1 MKRTI
6 VSLLMIAAMS
16 ISLLSCGSAA
26 EESASS
32 EAASQAEAAS
42 SEESISMVETPSAK
56 SEQVAVE
63 SVVAEDSIAPEESAA
78 SEDSI
83 APEKSDAGAD
93 EAAPAVSF
101 ETTDL
106 EGNTVNSADIFK
118 ENKITM
124 INLWGTFCGP
134 CIREMPDLEILR
146 ERLKEK
152 ECGIIGIVVDVEG
165 PQDTE
170 VIDAAKE
177 IIAYTGVTYNNL
189 VPWETIW
196 ETLPAEFVPTTY
208 FVDENGQI
216 IGEEAVGAR
225 GADEYEALI
234 DELLN

>member
-1 MKRTI
+1 
-6 VSLLMIAAMS
+6 MIAAMS

-42 SEESISMVETPSAK
+42 SEESISMVETPSAE

-63 SVVAEDSIAPEESAA
+63 SVAAEDSIAPEES
-78 SEDSI
+78 
-83 APEKSDAGAD
+83 DAGAD
-93 EAAPAVSF
+93 EVAPAVSF

-189 VPWETIW
+189 VPWESIW

-234 DELLN
+234 DGLLN

>member
-1 MKRTI
+1 
-6 VSLLMIAAMS
+6 MIAAMS

-42 SEESISMVETPSAK
+42 SEESISMVETPSAE

-63 SVVAEDSIAPEESAA
+63 SVVAEDSIAPEE
-78 SEDSI
+78 
-83 APEKSDAGAD
+83 SDAGAD

-134 CIREMPDLEILR
+134 CIREMPDLEILH

-189 VPWETIW
+189 VPWESIW